1 MSSAAVT
8 GRAALLPQTELELSV
23 KGMTCAACVA
33 RVEKKLSAVNGVA
46 ASVNFATGKAAVTAP
61 PSISVAQLIE
71 AVEQAGYG
79 AEAKPPGAGVGV
91 ASPGAEAD
99 AARVAYLRRRLIVA
113 LVFFVP
119 LSDVSVLLSLFP
131 AYRFP

>member
-8 GRAALLPQTELELSV
+8 GNAALLPQTELELSI
-23 KGMTCAACVA
+23 KGMTCAACA
-33 RVEKKLSAVNGVA
+33 AGVEKKLSAVDGVA

-61 PSISVAQLIE
+61 PSDSVAQLIE

-79 AEAKPPGAGVGV
+79 AEAKRPGAGVGV
-91 ASPGAEAD
+91 ASPGVGAD
-99 AARVAYLRRRLIVA
+99 AVRAYLRRRLIVA

-119 LSDVSVLLSLFP
+119 
-131 AYRFP
+131 

>member
-8 GRAALLPQTELELSV
+8 GKPSTAAELREVELSIR
-23 KGMTCAACVA
+23 GMTCAACAA
-33 RVEKKLSAVNGVA
+33 RVEKKLGEIPDVT
-46 ASVNFATGKAAVTAP
+46 ASVNVATERATVAAP
-61 PSISVAQLIE
+61 PTVEIERLIQ

-79 AEAKPPGAGVGV
+79 AAP
-91 ASPGAEAD
+91 ASPAEAADPEPADEAGD

-119 LSDVSVLLSLFP
+119 LSDLSVQL
-131 AYRFP
+131 